1 MIYFF
6 KKRVLLF
13 VCSIAL
19 LTAGSIYAEDAKV
32 LNINVKNTRDNLL
45 LYFELQNSFTEEVQ
59 KAVDSGVKVS
69 FTFPV
74 QLYQKRQMWPDT
86 NIVDTTLQHT
96 LKYDALKKEYLITRS
111 WNPEKTITVKTL
123 EEAKKYMNHVDGF
136 NLILLDQLV
145 KGNLYQARAKAEQDR
160 LSLPY
165 YLKYILFFFSFWEF
179 ETDWCLIDF
188 EY

>member
-1 MIYFF
+1 MIYFI
-6 KKRVLLF
+6 KKWVLLF
-13 VCSIAL
+13 IFSMAVF
-19 LTAGSIYAEDAKV
+19 TAGLVYAEDAKI
-32 LNINVKNTRDNLL
+32 LNMNVKNTRDNLL
-45 LYFELQNSFTEEVQ
+45 LYFELQNSFTKNIQ
-59 KAVDSGVKVS
+59 KAVDSGVKIS

-74 QLYQKRQMWPDT
+74 QLYQKRWMWSDK
-86 NIVDTTLQHT
+86 NIVVTTLQHT
-96 LKYDALKKEYLITRS
+96 LKYDAMKKEYVITRS

-123 EEAKKYMNHVDGF
+123 DEAKKYMNHVDGF
-136 NLILLDQLV
+136 NLILLEQLE

-179 ETDWCLIDF
+179 ETDWCSIDF

>member
-1 MIYFF
+1 MYIL
-6 KKRVLLF
+6 KKRILFFVL
-13 VCSIAL
+13 STAL
-19 LTAGSIYAEDAKV
+19 LIANSVYAEDVKI
-32 LNINVKNTRDNLL
+32 LNMTVKNTRDNLL
-45 LYFELQNSFTEEVQ
+45 LYFELQNSFTENVL

-74 QLYQKRQMWPDT
+74 QLYKKRRMWPDE

-96 LKYDALKKEYLITRS
+96 LKYDALKKEYVITRS

-123 EEAKKYMNHVDGF
+123 DEAKKYMNHVDGF
-136 NLILLDQLV
+136 NLFQLEQLV
-145 KGNLYQARAKAEQDR
+145 KGNLYQARVMAEQDR

>member
-1 MIYFF
+1 M
-6 KKRVLLF
+6 LLF
-13 VCSIAL
+13 VLSLAL
-19 LTAGSIYAEDAKV
+19 LLVSSVYAEDAKV
-32 LNINVKNTRDNLL
+32 LNMTVKNTRDNLL
-45 LYFELQNSFTEEVQ
+45 LYFELQNSFTENIQ
-59 KAVDSGVKVS
+59 KAVDSGVKIS

-74 QLYQKRQMWPDT
+74 QLYQKRSMWSDK
-86 NIVDTTLQHT
+86 NIIDTTLQHT
-96 LKYDALKKEYLITRS
+96 LKYDALKKEYIVTRS

-123 EEAKKYMNHVDGF
+123 DEAKKYMNHVDGF
-136 NLILLDQLV
+136 NLILLEQLE
-145 KGNLYQARAKAEQDR
+145 KGNLYHARAKAEQDR